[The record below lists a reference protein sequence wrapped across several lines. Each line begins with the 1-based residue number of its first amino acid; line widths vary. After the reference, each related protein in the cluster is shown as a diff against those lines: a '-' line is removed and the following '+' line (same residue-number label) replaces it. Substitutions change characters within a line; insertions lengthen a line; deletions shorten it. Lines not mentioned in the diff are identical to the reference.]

1 MGIRLMKTVRAIIKL
16 ILLLASWV
24 MLLCFDLLILIIFY
38 PFSKLTSRRI
48 SAFCGPFWGN
58 LFTKIL
64 QIRIDVKGIENYQ
77 RGQNYCLISNHMSY
91 LDILIMAAVFPTLF
105 VSRHDVKYWPLL
117 GTIAWIRGAIFVDR
131 TITGTQQKPHINK
144 IIEYLQNG
152 LNVLI
157 FPEGKTSNGES
168 VLPFKKTIFSCPIKA
183 GAAILPTTNRY
194 AFVDGEPFSEQ
205 NRDRVCWYGGMTFLD
220 HIWNVLKLRK
230 FEVVLTIHPPVYEPA
245 EADWLEQAR
254 NLSVKIHDIIE
265 KGYLES

>member
-1 MGIRLMKTVRAIIKL
+1 MGIRLMKTIRAIIKL
-16 ILLLASWV
+16 ILLLASWLV
-24 MLLCFDLLILIIFY
+24 LFCCDLLILILFY
-38 PFSKLTSRRI
+38 PFSKITSRRI
-48 SAFCGPFWGN
+48 SNFCGPFWGN

-64 QIRIDVKGIENYQ
+64 GIRIDVRGIENYQ
-77 RGQNYCLISNHMSY
+77 RGQNYCLVSNHMSY

-144 IIEYLQNG
+144 IVEYLQNG

-157 FPEGKTSNGES
+157 FPEGKTSNGENM
-168 VLPFKKTIFSCPIKA
+168 LPFKKTIFSCPIKA
-183 GAAILPTTNRY
+183 GTAILPITNRY
-194 AFVDGEPFSEQ
+194 AFVDGEPFSEH

-230 FEVVLTIHPPVYEPA
+230 FEVVLTVHPPIYEPTA
-245 EADWLEQAR
+245 EDWLEQAS

-265 KGYLES
+265 RSYLKS